1 MGGRDI
7 SHLVQYSSGILW
19 GERSVTGYDS
29 QNRFIYTRFR
39 SRFFVHMS
47 WGRYMSGVH
56 SPPIPAAVDLILSHR
71 SQNVF
76 T

>member
-1 MGGRDI
+1 MMGDRKMRGYMYGKRYLMGGRDI
-7 SHLVQYSSGILW
+7 SHLVQASSRILW
-19 GERSVTGYDS
+19 GDCSVTGYDS

-47 WGRYMSGVH
+47 WKIYVWR
-56 SPPIPAAVDLILSHR
+56 
-71 SQNVF
+71 